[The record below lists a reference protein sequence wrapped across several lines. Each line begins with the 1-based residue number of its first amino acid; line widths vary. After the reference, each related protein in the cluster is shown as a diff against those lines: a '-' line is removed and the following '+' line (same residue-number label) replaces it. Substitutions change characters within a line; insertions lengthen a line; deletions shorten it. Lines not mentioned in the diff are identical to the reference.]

1 MKVKKELKTES
12 SPRKSKSPKRG
23 QEKSKA
29 NGENGKQNALGFM
42 DALANQEANLISMA
56 SL

>member
-23 QEKSKA
+23 QEKLKT
-29 NGENGKQNALGFM
+29 NGESGK
-42 DALANQEANLISMA
+42 
-56 SL
+56 